1 MLLMERSYL
10 REKNMYS
17 LFAKLSKVMGRIA
30 VFHNEN
36 SCKKNLED
44 FRALASFTGIQNVPD
59 ILTSLKD

>member
-1 MLLMERSYL
+1 
-10 REKNMYS
+10 MYS